1 MERNVYWL
9 LSACSFFSSIAMSQ
23 QSHNVCAGS
32 GDYVFCFGR
41 SLLTQANQPKTKNMC
56 FFRFVCLHEIEREK
70 KMRYEAARSG
80 PFVHPAQV
88 YGLMIS
94 HLQPHMFSISSE
106 IWMRWT
112 SFIFGS
118 QFVFPRTYFSN
129 VLLCSPLSLAL
140 NTESLW
146 KCSQPF
152 AVLSKD

>member
-9 LSACSFFSSIAMSQ
+9 HSGCSFFSSIAMSQ

-41 SLLTQANQPKTKNMC
+41 SLLTQANQTKKKHVFLSIRLLARNW
-56 FFRFVCLHEIEREK
+56 EREK